1 MTNYEDKVFL
11 TKILSNDVNE
21 SEGIL
26 SGICQVTFLAY
37 ELRPHGKLKG
47 QCNNRREFP
56 ESKFFYDEEPWERT
70 TKIDF
75 NEFKEAI
82 GRFTDENIIKV
93 MVKHYAHDRIEISG
107 NGLRL
112 YLYNS
117 TATAATSTE
126 MQAKAIGAAQEF
138 LTLGIKNA
146 IDVASA
152 LAAVED
158 FRLSMDETMPLLLDF
173 KASGGGARLRTRHCP
188 L

>member
-11 TKILSNDVNE
+11 TKILSNNVNE

-37 ELRPHGKLKG
+37 ELRSHSRKLP
-47 QCNNRREFP
+47 QTNFP

-75 NEFKEAI
+75 KEFKEAI
-82 GRFTDENIIKV
+82 GRFIDEGIIKV

-117 TATAATSTE
+117 TATEKMSTE
-126 MQAKAIGAAQEF
+126 TQAKAIGAAQEF

-146 IDVASA
+146 IDVVCAISNTSI
-152 LAAVED
+152 D

-173 KASGGGARLRTRHCP
+173 KMKGGARLRTRHCP

>member
-1 MTNYEDKVFL
+1 MTNYEDKIFL
-11 TKILSNDVNE
+11 TKILSNNVNE

-26 SGICQVTFLAY
+26 SGICQITFLAY
-37 ELRPHGKLKG
+37 ELRCHNRKLL
-47 QCNNRREFP
+47 QTDFP

-70 TKIDF
+70 TQIDF

-82 GRFTDENIIKV
+82 GRFTDENIIKI

-117 TATAATSTE
+117 TATAAHWAN
-126 MQAKAIGAAQEF
+126 AKAIGATQEF

-152 LAAVED
+152 LATTPID

-173 KASGGGARLRTRHCP
+173 KIKGGTRLRTRHCP